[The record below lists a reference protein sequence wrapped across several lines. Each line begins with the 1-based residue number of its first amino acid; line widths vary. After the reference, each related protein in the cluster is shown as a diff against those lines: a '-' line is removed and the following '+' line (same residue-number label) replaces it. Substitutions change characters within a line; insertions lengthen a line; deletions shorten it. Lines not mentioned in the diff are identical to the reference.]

1 MRLGGSVMKEWK
13 TAEEWMN
20 AVLELGYSAVI
31 FPVDCNA
38 PRALIR
44 ELRDRIYDNGLVI
57 GEVGV
62 WRNLMAKD
70 PAEQEAVMQYSIRQL
85 ELAEKIGANCC
96 VNISGSYGSSIWDGY
111 HPNNY
116 SKAGYEMII
125 SVTREIIDAVQPV
138 RTKFCLE
145 SMPWMLPD
153 SPESYL
159 QLIQDIDR
167 PGFGVHMDY
176 TNMINSLDRYHNADI
191 FISDC
196 FRKLGD
202 RICSVHAKDV
212 KIIEGALPLQLQE
225 VIPGHGKLDLENIVR
240 CCEAL
245 GPDIPVFTEHLSTH
259 EEYME
264 AILNLRAAAQ
274 HAGVTVQ

>member
-1 MRLGGSVMKEWK
+1 MRIGGSVMKPYHNP
-13 TAEEWMN
+13 EEWLACIREMT
-20 AVLELGYSAVI
+20 ASAVI
-31 FPVDCNA
+31 FPVQSNEPVSLQEEYLACIQEN
-38 PRALIR
+38 R
-44 ELRDRIYDNGLVI
+44 LVI

-62 WRNLMAKD
+62 WRNVLDQNPDKRKENIDYAI
-70 PAEQEAVMQYSIRQL
+70 AQL
-85 ELAEKIGANCC
+85 ALAEKIGANCC
-96 VNISGSYGSSIWDGY
+96 VNISGSYGSSLWDGY

-176 TNMINSLDRYHNADI
+176 TNMINSLDRYHNADV

-212 KIIEGALPLQLQE
+212 QIIEGALPLQLQE
-225 VIPGHGKLDLENIVR
+225 VIPGHGRLDLENIVR

-264 AILNLRAAAQ
+264 AILNLRSAAQ